1 VSPAGDVNGG
11 TPIVFCDDVGRRW
24 TVAVRG
30 GDALLG
36 WAALDFTSE
45 TGERR
50 TSECCA
56 PESGTWADIDEAAWR
71 ALLSHADVVSR

>member
-1 VSPAGDVNGG
+1 VTAP
-11 TPIVFCDDVGRRW
+11 TPIVFSDDQGMRW

-36 WAALDFTSE
+36 WAALEFTSD

-56 PESGTWADIDEAAWR
+56 PETGTWADVDEAAWR
-71 ALLSHADVVSR
+71 MLLSHAEVVSR